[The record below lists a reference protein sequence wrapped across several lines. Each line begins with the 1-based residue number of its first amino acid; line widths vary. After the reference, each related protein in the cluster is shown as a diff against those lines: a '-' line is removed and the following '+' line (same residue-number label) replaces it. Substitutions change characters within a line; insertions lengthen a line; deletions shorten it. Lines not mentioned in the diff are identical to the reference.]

1 MLRLTKTLIAFAWFS
16 LVLKL
21 VTMSLP
27 YYPEAIEQITL
38 ADKLVHFILFGALF
52 YLLTDAVLKKD
63 FSKWRWAVYPSLIFS
78 VLFAFFTEYLQL
90 YIPSRTSS
98 LFDTSAGLAGI
109 AFFGWLVRKRI
120 RSASAAVEAN
130 TTNIKKSGV
139 KPELNKPKL
148 LLHICCIGCGA
159 FVSQSLKDEFKIT
172 LFYYNPNIFPVEEYE
187 KRLEETRRI
196 AKKFRLP
203 LLAGE
208 YDHKKWL
215 KKIKGLEK
223 EPEKGKRCLV
233 CYRDRLTMAAR
244 TAKEKGD
251 DFFTSTLTVS
261 PHKDA
266 KAINAIGRKLE
277 KKYKVK
283 FYEADFK
290 KNDGFK
296 KSCALSRE
304 LDLYRQD
311 YCGCEFSREKQPPKK
326 GRVVSEKPLV
336 KTSAGKTSGKIKPAK
351 PLINNT

>member
-1 MLRLTKTLIAFAWFS
+1 MP
-16 LVLKL
+16 
-21 VTMSLP
+21 MP

-52 YLLTDAVLKKD
+52 YLLTDAFLKKD
-63 FSKWRWAVYPSLIFS
+63 FSKWRWAVYPSLVFS

-98 LFDTSAGLAGI
+98 LLDTSAGLAGI
-109 AFFGWLVRKRI
+109 AFFTLIFWKNKQ
-120 RSASAAVEAN
+120 A
-130 TTNIKKSGV
+130 KKPG
-139 KPELNKPKL
+139 L
-148 LLHICCIGCGA
+148 LLHVCCIGCGA
-159 FVSQSLKDEFKIT
+159 FVSRLLKDKFKVT
-172 LFYYNPNIFPVEEYE
+172 LFYYNPNIFPAEEHE

-203 LLAGE
+203 LLVE
-208 YDHKKWL
+208 KYDHKKWL

-223 EPEKGKRCLV
+223 EPEKGGRCLA
-233 CYRDRLTMAAR
+233 CYRDRLTIAAR
-244 TAKEKGD
+244 TAKEKGN

-266 KAINAIGRKLE
+266 KAINAIGIKLE
-277 KKYKVK
+277 KKYKVR

-304 LDLYRQD
+304 LNLYRQD
-311 YCGCEFSREKQPPKK
+311 YCGCEFSRKKQLPKK
-326 GRVVSEKPLV
+326 GRVVSEKL
-336 KTSAGKTSGKIKPAK
+336 KGKKPEKPDKPAK
-351 PLINNT
+351 AIDK